1 MTPSPNS
8 GKGGFQACGAKPEP
22 SVFRTIAEVQGR
34 HKTRNI
40 ERWQIQRSSH
50 LHRPASQCRYPCVL
64 AFWCLSNFR
73 SMMSHI
79 QSLRPRLVCAAIF
92 AVALLSSAKLAPARS
107 DEPHW
112 IRITSSHFTIVTD
125 ADLQKG
131 STAVVRFEQMRTAF
145 AQLLLRTRVNIS
157 QPIDILAVRSDD
169 EFDKLAPLRQGQ
181 TSAGPGFVIPGD
193 DRIYFVL
200 NLAQADSWRATTHE
214 LARLLLTYNYPPT
227 QPWFDEG
234 FVEYF
239 SSVRLDNKGTQI
251 GADPESFI
259 GLLNTAQ
266 WLTMPALFG
275 TRDVPPNPQGSHHD
289 LFHAQ
294 SWIVMH
300 YLLSQNKLPETGT
313 YFDLV
318 QNQKLPIEDAIR
330 KAYGISAEQFEKAV
344 KDYFHA
350 LAEPPP
356 IQEKDNRKQLPA
368 PPGTQVLDTTTADQ
382 IGSSAQDV
390 SPSEAQAL
398 LAEMCVR
405 LPERRAPAVAQLEAL
420 ASGPKSDTVVVHRAL
435 GWVDLDK
442 KDFNSSAE
450 ELSKGAD
457 LSPKDPWLHFYL
469 ALLKRR
475 VADSS
480 AAGVQGLPNMIQDLH
495 IMLDWAPD
503 FAEARAMLAMAQLE
517 GGGVNAAL
525 DSMRIA
531 LQYAPRSQVYLLE
544 MAQIYMAG
552 KYWDAATAM
561 LNRLKNGLR
570 QAEKLRS
577 LRTNSSKKDCL
588 RAEEAY
594 GVPPQRTP
602 DAGSPQPPASAT
614 PSSAA
619 ASSSPLPSSSP
630 GATQAT
636 RVANA
641 G

>member
-8 GKGGFQACGAKPEP
+8 GKGGFSACGAKPEP

-79 QSLRPRLVCAAIF
+79 QSLRPRLVFAAIF
-92 AVALLSSAKLAPARS
+92 AVALFFSSAKLAPARS

-181 TSAGPGFVIPGD
+181 TSAGAGFVIPGD

-200 NLAQADSWRATTHE
+200 NLAQADSWRAITHE

-275 TRDVPPNPQGSHHD
+275 TRDVPANPQGSHHD

-318 QNQKLPIEDAIR
+318 QNQKLPIEDAIQ
-330 KAYGISAEQFEKAV
+330 KAYGISAAQFEKAV

-350 LAEPPP
+350 LAEPPR
-356 IQEKDNRKQLPA
+356 DSRK
-368 PPGTQVLDTTTADQ
+368 
-382 IGSSAQDV
+382 
-390 SPSEAQAL
+390 
-398 LAEMCVR
+398 R
-405 LPERRAPAVAQLEAL
+405 
-420 ASGPKSDTVVVHRAL
+420 
-435 GWVDLDK
+435 
-442 KDFNSSAE
+442 
-450 ELSKGAD
+450 
-457 LSPKDPWLHFYL
+457 
-469 ALLKRR
+469 
-475 VADSS
+475 
-480 AAGVQGLPNMIQDLH
+480 
-495 IMLDWAPD
+495 
-503 FAEARAMLAMAQLE
+503 
-517 GGGVNAAL
+517 
-525 DSMRIA
+525 
-531 LQYAPRSQVYLLE
+531 
-544 MAQIYMAG
+544 
-552 KYWDAATAM
+552 
-561 LNRLKNGLR
+561 
-570 QAEKLRS
+570 
-577 LRTNSSKKDCL
+577 
-588 RAEEAY
+588 
-594 GVPPQRTP
+594 
-602 DAGSPQPPASAT
+602 
-614 PSSAA
+614 
-619 ASSSPLPSSSP
+619 
-630 GATQAT
+630 
-636 RVANA
+636 
-641 G
+641 